1 MTTLHIRHP
10 LAVALLA
17 LAASALTG
25 LALAAAAGADPA
37 TVVDALVE
45 GTLGSPFAVGT
56 SLNNAALLMLVA
68 AGFTVAYRAGLVN
81 VGGEGQICLGGIAA
95 TAVGVSLPDDL
106 PLPIGLTLTLL
117 AAVLAGAGW
126 AAVAA
131 WLKIRRG
138 TSEIITTLLL
148 NFVGLALVVLM
159 VQEPSLLRQPMTSS
173 ETLPQSERLAD
184 SAHLPL
190 LGLPRNPATIA
201 VVLAVLAVLAVGIVL
216 RHSTVGLRL
225 RSVGL
230 SATAAARFGV
240 PVDRT
245 AFLGLAAAGGF
256 SGLAGGLLV
265 ASTPFVLAE
274 GFSSGFGFSGLVVG
288 LLARGSMTA
297 VIGVSVLFGF
307 LVSGGINLQ
316 LAAGVP
322 ASTVTVV
329 QSVLIILIAGAAWWT
344 STAKP
349 ANRSAR
355 ADHQLAGDEAGDEG
369 LDSGAVVRKPADDET
384 EEVRA

>member
-1 MTTLHIRHP
+1 MTMFRPQIRLSPTMLGLHPRHP
-10 LAVALLA
+10 LVVALAALVVSA
-17 LAASALTG
+17 TVGLVLAASAG
-25 LALAAAAGADPA
+25 AGPA
-37 TVVDALVE
+37 EVIDALIE

-68 AGFTVAYRAGLVN
+68 VGFTVAYRAGLVN
-81 VGGEGQICLGGIAA
+81 VGGEGQLCLGGIGA
-95 TAVGVSLPDDL
+95 TAVGVSLPDAI
-106 PLPIGLTLTLL
+106 PMPIGLALALA
-117 AAVLAGAGW
+117 AAVLAGAAW
-126 AAVAA
+126 AAIAA
-131 WLKIRRG
+131 WLRVRRG

-148 NFVGLALVVLM
+148 NFIGLALVVLM

-173 ETLPQSERLAD
+173 ETLPQSEPLAT

-190 LGLPRNPATIA
+190 LGLHKNPATIA
-201 VVLAVLAVLAVGIVL
+201 IVLAVILVVAVGIML
-216 RHSTVGLRL
+216 RHTATGLRL
-225 RSVGL
+225 RAVGL
-230 SATAAARFGV
+230 SGTASARLGV

-245 AFLGLAAAGGF
+245 AFLGLTAAGGF

-265 ASTPFVLAE
+265 TSAPFILAD

-297 VIGVSVLFGF
+297 VAAVSLLFGF

-344 STAKP
+344 TTTKPPRRPASTVRTEAP
-349 ANRSAR
+349 A
-355 ADHQLAGDEAGDEG
+355 
-369 LDSGAVVRKPADDET
+369 
-384 EEVRA
+384 EEVPA

>member
-1 MTTLHIRHP
+1 MPNLHARHP
-10 LAVALLA
+10 LVIASAA
-17 LAASALTG
+17 LAVSAVVG
-25 LALAAAAGADPA
+25 LALAATAGADPA
-37 TVVDALVE
+37 SVVDALVE
-45 GTLGSPFAVGT
+45 GTLGSPFAIGT

-68 AGFTVAYRAGLVN
+68 AGFTVAYRAGPVN

-95 TAVGVSLPDDL
+95 TAVGVSVPDSV
-106 PLPIGLTLTLL
+106 PLPVGLTVTLL

-126 AAVAA
+126 AAIAA
-131 WLKIRRG
+131 WLRIRRG

-173 ETLPQSERLAD
+173 ETLPQSQPLSA

-190 LGLPRNPATIA
+190 LGLHKNPATIA
-201 VVLAVLAVLAVGIVL
+201 IVIAVIAVITVGIML
-216 RHSTVGLRL
+216 RHTATGLRL

-230 SATAAARFGV
+230 SGTASARLGI

-245 AFLGLAAAGGF
+245 AFLGLTAAGGF
-256 SGLAGGLLV
+256 SGLSGGLLV
-265 ASTPFVLAE
+265 ASAPFILAD

-297 VIGVSVLFGF
+297 VIAVSLLFGF

-322 ASTVTVV
+322 AATITVV

-344 STAKP
+344 STAEPRRGAGRAARTGTP
-349 ANRSAR
+349 A
-355 ADHQLAGDEAGDEG
+355 QEVLA
-369 LDSGAVVRKPADDET
+369 
-384 EEVRA
+384 

>member
-1 MTTLHIRHP
+1 MRALSRKVWSTRPRWRHP
-10 LAVALLA
+10 VVVALGALAVSA
-17 LAASALTG
+17 LAG
-25 LALAAAAGADPA
+25 LALGAVAGARPA
-37 TVVDALVE
+37 DVVDALIE
-45 GTLGSPFAVGT
+45 GTLGSPFAIGT

-81 VGGEGQICLGGIAA
+81 VGGEGQLCLGGIAA
-95 TAVGVSLPDDL
+95 TAVGVSLSDAL
-106 PLPIGLTLTLL
+106 PVPIGLTLTLA

-131 WLKIRRG
+131 WLRVRRG

-159 VQEPSLLRQPMTSS
+159 VQEPALLRQPMTSS
-173 ETLPQSERLAD
+173 ETLPQSEPLAQ

-190 LGLPRNPATIA
+190 LGLHKNPATIA
-201 VVLAVLAVLAVGIVL
+201 IVLAVILIVAVGIML
-216 RHSTVGLRL
+216 RHTATGLRL
-225 RSVGL
+225 RAVGQ
-230 SATAAARFGV
+230 SPAAARRLGV

-245 AFLGLAAAGGF
+245 AFLGLTVAGGC

-265 ASTPFVLAE
+265 TTAPFILAD

-297 VIGVSVLFGF
+297 VAAVSLLFGF

-322 ASTVTVV
+322 ASTITVV
-329 QSVLIILIAGAAWWT
+329 QALLIILIAGAAWWT
-344 STAKP
+344 TTAAPK
-349 ANRSAR
+349 RRHR
-355 ADHQLAGDEAGDEG
+355 AQN
-369 LDSGAVVRKPADDET
+369 GAEPVRPQA
-384 EEVRA
+384 EEVAV

>member
-1 MTTLHIRHP
+1 MLDMHTRHP
-10 LAVALLA
+10 LVVA
-17 LAASALTG
+17 LAALIVSAIVG
-25 LALAAAAGADPA
+25 LALAATAGAGPA
-37 TVVDALVE
+37 TVIDALVE
-45 GTLGSPFAVGT
+45 GTLGSRFAVGT

-81 VGGEGQICLGGIAA
+81 VGGEGQLCLGGIAA
-95 TAVGVSLPDDL
+95 TAVGVSLPESV
-106 PLPIGLTLTLL
+106 PLPIGLVLTLV
-117 AAVLAGAGW
+117 AAVLAGASW
-126 AAVAA
+126 AAIAA
-131 WLKIRRG
+131 WLRVRRG

-173 ETLPQSERLAD
+173 ETLPQSEALAT
-184 SAHLPL
+184 STHLPL
-190 LGLPRNPATIA
+190 LGLHKNPATIA
-201 VVLAVLAVLAVGIVL
+201 IVLAVILVAAVGIML
-216 RHSTVGLRL
+216 RHTATGLRL
-225 RSVGL
+225 RAVGL
-230 SATAAARFGV
+230 SGTASARLGI

-245 AFLGLAAAGGF
+245 AFLGLVSAGAF

-265 ASTPFVLAE
+265 TSAPFILAD

-297 VIGVSVLFGF
+297 VVGVSLLFGF

-322 ASTVTVV
+322 ASTITVV

-344 STAKP
+344 TTTRQRTSSPTAHSEP
-349 ANRSAR
+349 S
-355 ADHQLAGDEAGDEG
+355 
-369 LDSGAVVRKPADDET
+369 T
-384 EEVRA
+384 EEVSA

>member
-1 MTTLHIRHP
+1 MTSSTGPQLRRAPSMPRLHTRHP
-10 LAVALLA
+10 LVIA
-17 LAASALTG
+17 LAALVVSAIVG
-25 LALAAAAGADPA
+25 LALAATAGADPA
-37 TVVDALVE
+37 SVIDALIE
-45 GTLGSPFAVGT
+45 GTLGSPFAIGT

-81 VGGEGQICLGGIAA
+81 VGGEGQLCLGGIAA
-95 TAVGVSLPDDL
+95 TAVGVSIPDSVPL
-106 PLPIGLTLTLL
+106 PLGLTVTLL
-117 AAVLAGAGW
+117 AAILAGAGW
-126 AAVAA
+126 AAIAA
-131 WLKIRRG
+131 WLRVRRG
-138 TSEIITTLLL
+138 TSEIISTLLM

-173 ETLPQSERLAD
+173 ETLPQSEPLAD

-190 LGLPRNPATIA
+190 LGLSKNPATIA
-201 VVLAVLAVLAVGIVL
+201 IVIAVIVVIAVGIML
-216 RHSTVGLRL
+216 RHTATGLRL
-225 RSVGL
+225 RAVGL
-230 SATAAARFGV
+230 SGPASARLGV

-245 AFLGLAAAGGF
+245 AFLGLTAAGGF

-265 ASTPFVLAE
+265 ASAPFILAD

-297 VIGVSVLFGF
+297 VIAVSLLFGF

-322 ASTVTVV
+322 ASTITVV

-344 STAKP
+344 STAEPPRRSRPGAHAETP
-349 ANRSAR
+349 A
-355 ADHQLAGDEAGDEG
+355 
-369 LDSGAVVRKPADDET
+369 
-384 EEVRA
+384 EEVLA

>member
-1 MTTLHIRHP
+1 MTLPTTPDRGPRLRLLQSIQHLHLRHP
-10 LAVALLA
+10 LVIA
-17 LAASALTG
+17 LAALAVSTVAG
-25 LALAAAAGADPA
+25 LALAATAGADPA
-37 TVVDALVE
+37 TVVDALVD
-45 GTLGSPFAVGT
+45 GTLGSPFAIGT

-95 TAVGVSLPDDL
+95 TAVGVSIPDSVPV
-106 PLPIGLTLTLL
+106 PLGLAAALL

-126 AAVAA
+126 AGIAA
-131 WLKIRRG
+131 WLRIRRG

-173 ETLPQSERLAD
+173 ETLPQSEPLAV
-184 SAHLPL
+184 SARLPL
-190 LGLPRNPATIA
+190 LGLDKNPATIA
-201 VVLAVLAVLAVGIVL
+201 IVIAVISVIAVGIML
-216 RHSTVGLRL
+216 RHTITGLRL

-230 SATAAARFGV
+230 SGTASARFGV

-265 ASTPFVLAE
+265 ASAPFVLAD

-297 VIGVSVLFGF
+297 VIAVSTLFGF

-322 ASTVTVV
+322 ASTITVV
-329 QSVLIILIAGAAWWT
+329 QSLLIILIAGAAWWT

-349 ANRSAR
+349 RRKSRPEVHTEAPAR
-355 ADHQLAGDEAGDEG
+355 
-369 LDSGAVVRKPADDET
+369 
-384 EEVRA
+384 EVLV